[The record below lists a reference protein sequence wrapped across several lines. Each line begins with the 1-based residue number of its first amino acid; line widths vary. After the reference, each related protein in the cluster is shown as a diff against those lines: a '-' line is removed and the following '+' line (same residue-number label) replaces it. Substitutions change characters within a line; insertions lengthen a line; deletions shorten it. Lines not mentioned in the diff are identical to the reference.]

1 MKLRVTT
8 RHPAD
13 NDGPHAAA
21 PPRRTKAPDVRNA
34 RIACAAFMFIGH
46 LPLKGLGEG
55 P

>member
-1 MKLRVTT
+1 MKWRVTT

-13 NDGPHAAA
+13 NDGQHAPA
-21 PPRRTKAPDVRNA
+21 PSRRTKAPDVRNA
-34 RIACAAFMFIGH
+34 RIACAALFIGH